1 MQNTVVAH
9 FRDGTLV
16 KGVTN
21 NFFPNK
27 PGFHVVDKD
36 SGARHEIATADLKAI
51 FFVKDFAGD
60 ATRDE
65 RNDVDRTGFGKKMR
79 VEFDDGETLVGYCQ
93 GYSPNR
99 PGFFL
104 FPADPGSNND
114 RVFVVTAATR
124 AAAFV

>member
-27 PGFHVVDKD
+27 PGFHVVEHD
-36 SGARHEIATADLKAI
+36 SGARREIATTDLKAI

-60 ATRDE
+60 AERDE
-65 RNDVDRTGFGKKMR
+65 RSDIERTGFGKKMR
-79 VEFDDGETLVGYCQ
+79 VEFEDGETLVGYCQ
-93 GYSPNR
+93 GYSPDR

-114 RVFVVTAATR
+114 RIFVVTAATR
-124 AAAFV
+124 SAAFI